1 MNNKP
6 SDKKLIQPA
15 SKAHRHGNLMD
26 QLAKEYK
33 MLFID
38 RWMYVF
44 LAVSAGLCLLAWVT
58 IIEQ

>member
-6 SDKKLIQPA
+6 SDKKEAQ
-15 SKAHRHGNLMD
+15 SVHREHRHGRLID

-33 MLFID
+33 VLFID

-44 LAVSAGLCLLAWVT
+44 LAVSAGLCLLAWVA